1 MRFPIVVA
9 DCNNSKLGDTMVHS
23 ESDERANRLSDKAA
37 LGEAGQPVRYNVA
50 DLLRGGREAILE
62 HDGAEYRL
70 RITANGRL
78 ILTK

>member
-1 MRFPIVVA
+1 MAPSVA
-9 DCNNSKLGDTMVHS
+9 SKAPS
-23 ESDERANRLSDKAA
+23 A
-37 LGEAGQPVRYNVA
+37 VRYAVS

-62 HDGAEYRL
+62 HNGAEYHL

>member
-1 MRFPIVVA
+1 LSEIKKIEETAEALKGAPIRYVV
-9 DCNNSKLGDTMVHS
+9 S
-23 ESDERANRLSDKAA
+23 E
-37 LGEAGQPVRYNVA
+37 
-50 DLLRGGREAILE
+50 LLHGGREAILE

>member
-1 MRFPIVVA
+1 M
-9 DCNNSKLGDTMVHS
+9 S
-23 ESDERANRLSDKAA
+23 SDESRKRVELAPTHER
-37 LGEAGQPVRYNVA
+37 GTPVVRYTVA

-62 HDGAEYRL
+62 HNGAEYHL

>member
-1 MRFPIVVA
+1 MSHR
-9 DCNNSKLGDTMVHS
+9 HS
-23 ESDERANRLSDKAA
+23 EPD
-37 LGEAGQPVRYNVA
+37 LGPSRDDGQAIRYQVS

-62 HDGAEYRL
+62 HNGAEYRL